1 MAQLS
6 LRIIFVLLIT
16 IRVDGVFAKSSEVLV
31 DLSANKVKVNS
42 SFVGTN
48 VMVFGTKKPSES
60 IVILI
65 IGPSE
70 KIVVRK
76 KQPLGG
82 IWVNG
87 EKQEFQN
94 VPGFYAIAST
104 QPLNEIIGP
113 HLMKRYEIGIHNLI
127 ANRLLRKKPADN
139 KSDKAFKEALIRGK
153 KKQLLFLDE
162 PLKINVISDQLF
174 KTSFHFPSN
183 MTTGDYT
190 VKVFAFQKKKFISMT
205 TKNISVEKTG
215 IGADLFRF
223 AKEQSALY
231 GILAIVIAML
241 SGWIAAV
248 IFRKI

>member
-1 MAQLS
+1 MSQLS
-6 LRIIFVLLIT
+6 FRIIFVLLII
-16 IRVDGVFAKSSEVLV
+16 IRVDGVFAKSSEVVV
-31 DLSANKVKVNS
+31 DLSSNKVKVNS

-48 VMVFGTKKPSES
+48 VMVFGTKKQREN
-60 IVILI
+60 IVIVI
-65 IGPSE
+65 IGPDE
-70 KIVVRK
+70 KIMVRK
-76 KQPLGG
+76 KQRLGG

-87 EKQEFQN
+87 EKHEFQN

-104 QPLNEIIGP
+104 QPLNEITNP
-113 HLMKRYEIGIHNLI
+113 NLLKHHEIGIRNLI
-127 ANRLLRKKPADN
+127 ANRLLLRKTGDN

-153 KKQLLFLDE
+153 KRQLLFLDE

-183 MTTGDYT
+183 MTTGNYT

>member
-1 MAQLS
+1 MPQLS
-6 LRIIFVLLIT
+6 FRIILVLLII
-16 IRVDGVFAKSSEVLV
+16 IRVDGLFAKSSEVVV
-31 DLSANKVKVNS
+31 DLSSNKVKVNS

-48 VMVFGTKKPSES
+48 VMVFGTKKQREN
-60 IVILI
+60 IVIVI
-65 IGPSE
+65 IGPDE
-70 KIVVRK
+70 KIMVRK
-76 KQPLGG
+76 KQRLGG

-87 EKQEFQN
+87 EKHEFQN

-104 QPLNEIIGP
+104 QPLNEITNP
-113 HLMKRYEIGIHNLI
+113 NLLKHNEIGIRNLI
-127 ANRLLRKKPADN
+127 ANRLLFRKTGDN

-153 KKQLLFLDE
+153 KRQLLFLDE

-183 MTTGDYT
+183 MTTGNYT

-231 GILAIVIAML
+231 GILAIVIAMF